1 MAAYFKALPDFDTG
15 PRPGGSGIG
24 RYTSGRRLAPPYDLR
39 DWMWVC
45 VRRGETEFLL
55 SLQTFDRDPNSGNLH
70 ALTDRIGV
78 YAYTGAYSAAAAQ
91 EQMKITPLELPLSGA
106 DLDTL
111 AELLRALSD
120 CAGDRRHTGPCAGS
134 TAWCRAAS
142 GLSALRPSSLQAARC
157 PRFPSSVICSANAT
171 FPPRPRKLCIPRP
184 AASGR
189 PRSLRC
195 SSSPHTTRSAGLVW
209 GPRKAA
215 TSLASGRD

>member
-1 MAAYFKALPDFDTG
+1 MAAYFKAQPDVDTG

-45 VRRGETEFLL
+45 VRRGEMEFLL

-120 CAGDRRHTGPCAGS
+120 CAGDREAYRAV
-134 TAWCRAAS
+134 CR
-142 GLSALRPSSLQAARC
+142 
-157 PRFPSSVICSANAT
+157 
-171 FPPRPRKLCIPRP
+171 KY
-184 AASGR
+184 
-189 PRSLRC
+189 
-195 SSSPHTTRSAGLVW
+195 GLV
-209 GPRKAA
+209 
-215 TSLASGRD
+215 

>member
-1 MAAYFKALPDFDTG
+1 MRDTDHGADFSALRDQYRRARRQERDRMAAYFKALPDFDTG

-78 YAYTGAYSAAAAQ
+78 YAYTGAYSAADAQ

-120 CAGDRRHTGPCAGS
+120 CAGDREAYRAV
-134 TAWCRAAS
+134 CR
-142 GLSALRPSSLQAARC
+142 
-157 PRFPSSVICSANAT
+157 
-171 FPPRPRKLCIPRP
+171 KY
-184 AASGR
+184 
-189 PRSLRC
+189 
-195 SSSPHTTRSAGLVW
+195 GLV
-209 GPRKAA
+209 
-215 TSLASGRD
+215 